1 MSPDS
6 LDTRPRPRSVE
17 DVPGHDALVG
27 GLEVWPQ
34 LDPFA
39 ATVRW
44 QLLQLGQLV
53 QRSIDRVA
61 AANGLS
67 HAEVAVLAALKR
79 FGPPFEASPSQLQGA
94 HWVTLPGLTKPIG
107 RLEALGYITRRPN
120 PIDRRAV
127 IVKLTPEGNQ
137 RMTDIIENQA
147 PPEYWAIADL
157 DPKRRAALEVVLPD
171 LLDLLL
177 ASVPAD
183 LLPDQAGLETT

>member
-1 MSPDS
+1 MSKVDPHP
-6 LDTRPRPRSVE
+6 LPAPRTVE
-17 DVPGHDALVG
+17 DVPGHEALVG

-53 QRSIDRVA
+53 QKSVDRVA

-67 HAEVAVLAALKR
+67 HAELAVLGALKR
-79 FGPPFEASPSQLQGA
+79 FGPPFAASPSQLQGA
-94 HWVTLPGLTKPIG
+94 HWVTLPGLTKPIA
-107 RLEALGYITRRPN
+107 RLEALGYVTRRPN
-120 PIDRRAV
+120 PADRRAV
-127 IVKLTPEGNQ
+127 IVTLTPEGNR

-157 DPKRRAALEVVLPD
+157 DPERRATLQAVLPD
-171 LLDLLL
+171 LLKLLL
-177 ASVPAD
+177 ASVPASD
-183 LLPDQAGLETT
+183 DQAGLATT

>member
-1 MSPDS
+1 MRQDDLHPP
-6 LDTRPRPRSVE
+6 PRTAE
-17 DVPGHDALVG
+17 DVPGHHALVG

-53 QRSIDRVA
+53 QRSVDRVA

-67 HAEVAVLAALKR
+67 HAEVAILGALKR

-94 HWVTLPGLTKPIG
+94 HWVTLPGLTKPIA
-107 RLEALGYITRRPN
+107 RLEALGYVARRPN
-120 PIDRRAV
+120 PDDRRGV
-127 IVKLTPEGNQ
+127 IIKLTSEGNL

-147 PPEYWAIADL
+147 PPEYWAIANL
-157 DPKRRAALEVVLPD
+157 DPARRARLEVVLPD

-177 ASVPAD
+177 ASVPPD
-183 LLPDQAGLETT
+183 DQSEDQAGGDTT

>member
-1 MSPDS
+1 MSQDASHSPPA
-6 LDTRPRPRSVE
+6 PRAVE
-17 DVPGHDALVG
+17 EVPGHDALVG

-53 QRSIDRVA
+53 QRSVDRVA

-67 HAEVAVLAALKR
+67 HAELAVLGALKR

-94 HWVTLPGLTKPIG
+94 HWVTLPGLTKPIA
-107 RLEALGYITRRPN
+107 RLEALGYVTRRPN
-120 PIDRRAV
+120 PADRRAV
-127 IVKLTPEGNQ
+127 IVKLTPEGNR
-137 RMTDIIENQA
+137 RMTHIIEHQA
-147 PPEYWAIADL
+147 PPEYWAIATL
-157 DPKRRAALEVVLPD
+157 DPQRRAAVETVLPD
-171 LLDLLL
+171 LLGLLL

-183 LLPDQAGLETT
+183 PSDHQAGLETT

>member
-1 MSPDS
+1 MTKRDMRQDDLHSP
-6 LDTRPRPRSVE
+6 PRTVE

-53 QRSIDRVA
+53 QRSVDRVA

-67 HAEVAVLAALKR
+67 HAEVAILGALKR
-79 FGPPFEASPSQLQGA
+79 FGPPFEASPSQLQSA
-94 HWVTLPGLTKPIG
+94 HWVTLPGLAKPIA
-107 RLEALGYITRRPN
+107 RLEALGYVTRRPN
-120 PIDRRAV
+120 PEDRRSV
-127 IVKLTPEGNQ
+127 IVKLTLEGNR

-147 PPEYWAIADL
+147 PPEYWAIANL
-157 DPKRRAALEVVLPD
+157 DPERRVRVEAVLPD

-183 LLPDQAGLETT
+183 DQAGLDTT

>member
-1 MSPDS
+1 MSKVDPHP
-6 LDTRPRPRSVE
+6 LPAPRTVE
-17 DVPGHDALVG
+17 DVPGHEALVG

-53 QRSIDRVA
+53 QKSVDRVA

-67 HAEVAVLAALKR
+67 HAELAVLGALKR

-94 HWVTLPGLTKPIG
+94 HWVTLPGLTKPIA
-107 RLEALGYITRRPN
+107 RLEALGYVTRRTN
-120 PIDRRAV
+120 PADRRAV
-127 IVKLTPEGNQ
+127 IVKLTPEGNRQ
-137 RMTDIIENQA
+137 MTDIIENQA

-157 DPKRRAALEVVLPD
+157 DPERRATLQAVLPD
-171 LLDLLL
+171 LLKLLL
-177 ASVPAD
+177 ASVPASD
-183 LLPDQAGLETT
+183 DQAGLETT

>member
-1 MSPDS
+1 MSKVDPHP
-6 LDTRPRPRSVE
+6 LPAPRTVE
-17 DVPGHDALVG
+17 DVPGHEALVG

-53 QRSIDRVA
+53 QKSVDRVA

-67 HAEVAVLAALKR
+67 HAELAVLGALKR

-94 HWVTLPGLTKPIG
+94 HWVTLPGLTKPIA
-107 RLEALGYITRRPN
+107 RLEALGYVTRRTN
-120 PIDRRAV
+120 PADRRAV
-127 IVKLTPEGNQ
+127 IVKLTPEGNRQ
-137 RMTDIIENQA
+137 MTDIIENQA

-157 DPKRRAALEVVLPD
+157 DPERRATLQAVLPD
-171 LLDLLL
+171 LLKLLL
-177 ASVPAD
+177 ASVPAATSD
-183 LLPDQAGLETT
+183 DQAGLATT

>member
-1 MSPDS
+1 MNPARPTSPP
-6 LDTRPRPRSVE
+6 TPRTVE

-53 QRSIDRVA
+53 QRSVDRVA

-67 HAEVAVLAALKR
+67 HAEVAVLGALKR

-94 HWVTLPGLTKPIG
+94 HWVTLPGLTKPIA
-107 RLEALGYITRRPN
+107 RLEALGYVTRRPN
-120 PIDRRAV
+120 PADRRAI
-127 IVKLTPEGNQ
+127 IVKLTPEGNR
-137 RMTDIIENQA
+137 RMTDIIEHQA
-147 PPEYWAIADL
+147 PPEYWVIANL
-157 DPKRRAALEVVLPD
+157 DPNRRAAVEAVLPD
-171 LLDLLL
+171 LLELLL
-177 ASVPAD
+177 ASVPAE
-183 LLPDQAGLETT
+183 PPGDQAGLGTT

>member
-1 MSPDS
+1 MARKDMRQDDLHPP
-6 LDTRPRPRSVE
+6 PRTVE

-53 QRSIDRVA
+53 QRSVDRVA

-67 HAEVAVLAALKR
+67 HAEVAILGALKR

-94 HWVTLPGLTKPIG
+94 HWVTLPGLTSRSPGWRPWATSRDAPIP
-107 RLEALGYITRRPN
+107 T
-120 PIDRRAV
+120 
-127 IVKLTPEGNQ
+127 IV
-137 RMTDIIENQA
+137 
-147 PPEYWAIADL
+147 
-157 DPKRRAALEVVLPD
+157 AA
-171 LLDLLL
+171 
-177 ASVPAD
+177 
-183 LLPDQAGLETT
+183 

>member
-1 MSPDS
+1 MNQDAPF
-6 LDTRPRPRSVE
+6 PRTVE

-53 QRSIDRVA
+53 QRSVDRVA

-79 FGPPFEASPSQLQGA
+79 FGSPFEASPSQLQGA
-94 HWVTLPGLTKPIG
+94 HWVTLPGLAKPIA
-107 RLEALGYITRRPN
+107 RLEALGYVARRPN
-120 PIDRRAV
+120 PADRRAV
-127 IVKLTPEGNQ
+127 IVKLTAAGN
-137 RMTDIIENQA
+137 RKMTDIIENQA
-147 PPEYWAIADL
+147 PPEYWALAGL
-157 DPKRRAALEVVLPD
+157 DPQRRAALQAVLPG
-171 LLDLLL
+171 LLELLL
-177 ASVPAD
+177 ASVPTDPAD
-183 LLPDQAGLETT
+183 DQAGLATT